1 MPRSVRS
8 KKTNKQAALQTLS
21 NSWWLLLIQGI
32 ITVLTGIM
40 LIFGAVETPT
50 ALVTV
55 LGFYWL
61 VVGLIDLVIIF
72 SNLFLELKGMSLF
85 GGVLSMIT
93 GLGIMNNAIFVG
105 MLTPTVMNWLIAL
118 VLLGNGV
125 LKIFIGNQSTEKFGY
140 DWSWSYFLAGILY
153 LILGI
158 VLLGMPIAAK
168 FVTMVFAVSILT
180 LIGGIGMV
188 IMSLRVR
195 TMPHV

>member
-8 KKTNKQAALQTLS
+8 KKTGKQAALQTLS

-32 ITVLTGIM
+32 MTVLTGIM
-40 LIFGAVETPT
+40 LIFGSVETPI
-50 ALVTV
+50 ALATV

-61 VVGLIDLVIIF
+61 VVGFIDLVIVF
-72 SNLFLELKGMSLF
+72 SNLFIEMRGMSLF

-93 GLGIMNNAIFVG
+93 GLGIMHNAIFVG
-105 MLTPTVMNWLIAL
+105 MFTPTVMNWLIAL

-168 FVTMVFAVSILT
+168 FVTMVFAVSILA

-195 TMPHV
+195 TMPH